1 MCARRQFIFHP
12 FSSEKCQQKMFVQQ
26 RPNSSFQ
33 SKARCARNYPSTII
47 EHAGVV
53 CPSAHTCIALSEV
66 RHMSNVNLLPLSA
79 RLLKRVVVVLRR
91 RCKPSLIFCSSL
103 YPFTLVFN
111 NSLPAECV
119 LRERV
124 KGRRDAF

>member
-33 SKARCARNYPSTII
+33 SKEMCAQLSLTII

-91 RCKPSLIFCSSL
+91 CKPSLIFCSSL